1 MDKSLR
7 RYIVLGVLGFFTLA
21 TVFSAAYIVPEGHVA
36 VVKHLGKAD
45 RQAGPGLQFKIPFF
59 ETIEQFEVRER
70 KNVEEMSAATADQL
84 PVKATVSVNWTVNKT
99 AAKDLFV
106 QYGGLDQFESR
117 VLDPRLRSATK
128 AGIAKF
134 SAAQLIRERML
145 VITEIQKQ
153 IVEQT
158 TGLPINISNTQL
170 ENVVLPPIYMTAIL
184 AKEKAREDAKTE
196 QHTLDKQKLVAQQK
210 VQTAEAERDAVK
222 AAADGEA
229 YKLRTIADAES
240 YRVKTEYTGRAE
252 GVALLKA
259 QLTATYINYLR
270 AQQWNGVLPQTMLG
284 GNTAGTF
291 LTFPANTSK

>member
-1 MDKSLR
+1 MDKSLK
-7 RYIVLGVLGFFTLA
+7 RYIILGIGGIFALSV
-21 TVFSAAYIVPEGHVA
+21 VFSAAYIVPEGHVA

-45 RQAGPGLQFKIPFF
+45 RQAGPGLQFKVPFF
-59 ETIEQFEVRER
+59 ETTEQFEVRER
-70 KNVEEMSAATADQL
+70 KNVEEMAAATADQL
-84 PVKATVSVNWTVNKT
+84 PVTATVSVNWTVNKA
-99 AAKDLFV
+99 AAKELYV
-106 QYGGLDQFESR
+106 KYGGLDQFESR

-145 VITEIQKQ
+145 VIAEIQKQ
-153 IVEQT
+153 IVAQT
-158 TGLPINISNTQL
+158 EGLPIHISNTQL

-210 VQTAEAERDAVK
+210 VQTAEAERDAVM

-240 YRVKTEYTGRAE
+240 YRVKTEYTGRSE

-259 QLTATYINYLR
+259 QLTPEYIAYLR

-284 GNTAGTF
+284 GTAGTF
-291 LTFPANTSK
+291 LTLPANTSK